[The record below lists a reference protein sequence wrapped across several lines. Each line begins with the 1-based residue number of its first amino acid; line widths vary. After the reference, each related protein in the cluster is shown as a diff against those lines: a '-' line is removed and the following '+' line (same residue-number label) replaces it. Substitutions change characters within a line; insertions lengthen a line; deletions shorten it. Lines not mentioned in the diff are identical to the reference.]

1 MKIWKIV
8 SGGLSVALSV
18 ILIYQSFFSG
28 VWDAMAENGQFSGA
42 AGIAVALLLAVGG
55 IVSIAT
61 CGGSRSGAIA
71 MAILFGTGGVV
82 GLAAPGEPASLRVWA
97 VWSLAC
103 AIAAMADIGTGG
115 CDKKEDEAF
124 RQWAAPVKPMRGPV
138 TLNDV
143 LAERDPR
150 VRNAAV
156 DALPEREAK
165 NYLKQLLNVF
175 VPRQQET
182 DSDSG
187 LVRTLIAILAVLAV
201 FIVGVVALG
210 IMFSALGGGGQNGP
224 GPAAAS
230 ASPAATLPL
239 AESPSAQPSPAAEP
253 TAAPSTPPA
262 AGAGTLGN
270 CYVEIKA
277 AFLTQDTEG
286 KPAIVITYEWT
297 NNGPETTSAMAA
309 LAWKARQGSA
319 QLVSAAISR
328 EPRYE
333 PGTSG
338 HSVRPGVTSEVQC
351 AFVLED
357 ETSTVVFELGV
368 FGGAS
373 RETVSM
379 RFSPDRLRRGQN
391 PVDNTQ

>member
-61 CGGSRSGAIA
+61 CGGSRSGAVA

-82 GLAAPGEPASLRVWA
+82 GLAAPGEPTSLRVWA

-175 VPRQQET
+175 VPRQEET
-182 DSDSG
+182 GSDSG

-210 IMFSALGGGGQNGP
+210 IMFSALGRLPRGDPAPGGE
-224 GPAAAS
+224 
-230 ASPAATLPL
+230 PL
-239 AESPSAQPSPAAEP
+239 RPAQPHGGAHRRALDPAGHRCGDFGELLCGDQSRFSHPGHRGKAGHCHHLRMDQQRP
-253 TAAPSTPPA
+253 GHHQRHG
-262 AGAGTLGN
+262 GAGLEGPSGQRPAGERRN
-270 CYVEIKA
+270 CQG
-277 AFLTQDTEG
+277 TQ
-286 KPAIVITYEWT
+286 I
-297 NNGPETTSAMAA
+297 
-309 LAWKARQGSA
+309 
-319 QLVSAAISR
+319 
-328 EPRYE
+328 
-333 PGTSG
+333 
-338 HSVRPGVTSEVQC
+338 
-351 AFVLED
+351 
-357 ETSTVVFELGV
+357 
-368 FGGAS
+368 
-373 RETVSM
+373 
-379 RFSPDRLRRGQN
+379 
-391 PVDNTQ
+391 